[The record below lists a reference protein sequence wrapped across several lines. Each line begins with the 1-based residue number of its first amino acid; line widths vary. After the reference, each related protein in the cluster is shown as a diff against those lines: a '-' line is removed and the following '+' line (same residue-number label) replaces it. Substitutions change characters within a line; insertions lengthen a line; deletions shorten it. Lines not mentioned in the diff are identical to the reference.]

1 MSLMSEVPISKSSA
15 KHTDDFI
22 RAATLEE
29 LKTAGMVVVRGTRCP
44 LLVVYDD
51 GKV

>member
-1 MSLMSEVPISKSSA
+1 MSLMFEVPISKSSA

-29 LKTAGMVVVRGTRCP
+29 LKTARMVVVRGALPTARR
-44 LLVVYDD
+44 L
-51 GKV
+51 